1 MRAIV
6 FFARYYLEGA
16 GCVLAEELIV
26 YDADST
32 TWRVAKPLL
41 NIAWQ
46 LEQGD
51 DTYSWHSWRKS
62 SIDAFLARLPQH
74 CAVMVGVWRTE
85 GSMTTDAT
93 PSVTDIL
100 VIGLVCEIV
109 SAEIRSIRTFDS
121 LTDPR
126 LPSVESLEPG
136 YQHALELMRVAREQV
151 APVAWALFT
160 DEDTWN
166 EWILTEDDSSHSD
179 VDKGKLLTLLAQQG
193 RCVLLGSQTIHHRE
207 KG

>member
-6 FFARYYLEGA
+6 LFARYYLEGV
-16 GCVLAEELIV
+16 GCVLAEELVV
-26 YDADST
+26 YDANST
-32 TWRVAKPLL
+32 TWQVAKPLL

-46 LEQGD
+46 LERGD
-51 DTYSWHSWRKS
+51 DPYSWHSWRKPF
-62 SIDAFLARLPQH
+62 IDAFLSRLPQH
-74 CAVMVGVWRTE
+74 CVLMAGVWRTE
-85 GSMTTDAT
+85 ESIATDT
-93 PSVTDIL
+93 LIM
-100 VIGLVCEIV
+100 GLVCEVV
-109 SAEIRSIRTFDS
+109 SSEVRSIRTFDS
-121 LTDPR
+121 LIDPR
-126 LPSVESLEPG
+126 LPAVELLEPG